1 MNHTIMNKQ
10 DKLPFEKA
18 NYAIMLVGIAVL
30 ALGFTIMGLDGEQ
43 HGFGFLGL
51 TLGPII
57 VMIGFIIEIFAILYK
72 PKNTDNQEKIS

>member
-1 MNHTIMNKQ
+1 MNKQ

>member
-1 MNHTIMNKQ
+1 MDNKQ
-10 DKLPFEKA
+10 DRLPFEKA
-18 NYAIMLVGIAVL
+18 NYTIMLVGIAVL
-30 ALGFTIMGLDGEQ
+30 IVGFTIMGLDGEQ

-57 VMIGFIIEIFAILYK
+57 VMIGFIIEFFAILYK

>member
-1 MNHTIMNKQ
+1 MNKQ

-30 ALGFTIMGLDGEQ
+30 VLGFTIMGLDGEQ